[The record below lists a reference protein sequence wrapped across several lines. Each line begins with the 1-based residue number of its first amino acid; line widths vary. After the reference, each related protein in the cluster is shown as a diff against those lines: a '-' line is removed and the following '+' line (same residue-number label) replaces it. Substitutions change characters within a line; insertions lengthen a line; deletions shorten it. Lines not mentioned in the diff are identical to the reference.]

1 MTILLQLMSVMDGG
15 GEVGIN
21 YTLTQGTGGAGSVTY
36 AGFDTNTLSQGNFG
50 SINPTAYVD
59 ATLKTIALGITNAGG
74 ELFFTLHVRMS
85 GNRAQSYFSDI
96 IFDNTVTLA
105 TDNVSTYGYNSGS
118 GYTSWT
124 WAGDSLTS
132 IFDGSGNIAVK
143 IE

>member
-15 GEVGIN
+15 GDVGIN
-21 YTLTQGTGGAGSVTY
+21 YTLTQGTGGTY
-36 AGFDTNTLSQGNFG
+36 AGFDTNTFIQGNFG

-59 ATLKTIALGITNAGG
+59 ATLKTIALQITNAGG

-105 TDNVSTYGYNSGS
+105 TDNVSTYGYNSGF

-124 WAGDSLTS
+124 WAGDNLTS

>member
-15 GEVGIN
+15 GDVGIN
-21 YTLTQGTGGAGSVTY
+21 YTLTQGTGGTGSVTA
-36 AGFDTNTLSQGNFG
+36 AGFDTNTLGQGNFG

-59 ATLKTIALGITNAGG
+59 ATLKTIALQITNAGG
-74 ELFFTLHVRMS
+74 ELFFTMLVRMS

-105 TDNVSTYGYNSGS
+105 TDNVSTYGYNSGG